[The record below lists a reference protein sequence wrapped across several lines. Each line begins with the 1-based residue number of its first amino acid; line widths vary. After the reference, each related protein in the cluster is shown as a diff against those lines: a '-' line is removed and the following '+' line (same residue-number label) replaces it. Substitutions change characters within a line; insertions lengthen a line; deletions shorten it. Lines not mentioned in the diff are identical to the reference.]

1 MVSKILRRISIFT
14 IPFLAIILLTSVS
27 AIGMSSNFTHSDMSN
42 SSFDLVQFVSA
53 SDGFPIII
61 RIGMTS
67 NINGPYPF
75 IITGGETPILFE
87 IFIEKGNGSSGP
99 IHLVADTTYT
109 VSQDPLPI
117 GFAFQWTTTSSC
129 KINDSSPGP
138 TTFTTSNQDHI
149 ECTFDNVFTD
159 LFCGLP
165 VKDYVVIQGTPGK
178 DNLKGTNGNDL
189 IFGFE
194 GNDKINGKKGND
206 CIFGGLGE
214 DKINGGEGNDTIF
227 GGPGEDKINGG
238 EGNDT
243 IDGGPDKDKCNGN
256 EGTDTIV
263 NCESPKKHDDD

>member
-53 SDGFPIII
+53 DHGNPIII

-67 NINGPYPF
+67 NVNGPYPF
-75 IITGGETPILFE
+75 TITGGESTILFE
-87 IFIEKGNGSSGP
+87 IHIERGEGSSGP

-109 VSQDPLPI
+109 VSQDPLSI
-117 GFAFQWTTTSSC
+117 GWTRTSSC
-129 KINDSSPGP
+129 TINDSPLG

-149 ECTFDNVFTD
+149 ECTFDQVFTD
-159 LFCGLP
+159 LFCGLLEEA
-165 VKDYVVIQGTPGK
+165 YYSVIEGTPGK

-206 CIFGGLGE
+206 CIFGG
-214 DKINGGEGNDTIF
+214 
-227 GGPGEDKINGG
+227 PGEDKINGG

-243 IDGGPDKDKCNGN
+243 IIGGEGDDKINGGDENDTILGGPGNDKINVGDGNDTLDDSQNKVLNNGK
-256 EGTDTIV
+256 E
-263 NCESPKKHDDD
+263 